1 MLCKLKTDCV
11 LVLRL
16 ELEIEPIFAS
26 LALYDIRERKK
37 VSETFHFDLNA
48 PYIKKLLSGHVP
60 REDVSTLSKSCIF
73 SVTYPTADIF
83 LVVKVCS
90 TRSETASISVF
101 RMLL

>member
-1 MLCKLKTDCV
+1 MLRKLKTDCA
-11 LVLRL
+11 LILRL

-73 SVTYPTADIF
+73 SVTYPTSDIF
-83 LVVKVCS
+83 LVVKVGLS
-90 TRSETASISVF
+90 RGEIVTFAVF
-101 RMLL
+101 KM